1 MRFLPGIKRTLF
13 FSIIILF
20 TLLSTAHAEDT
31 IQYLPLAR
39 YDHLSLDAQQINS
52 AGGGL
57 VIVSDEVFFAGI
69 YTNHSLR
76 TSPAPGYPDNY
87 HALELILDGKIDR
100 HGYLAILQSVSN
112 EPVYGGLH
120 TFQAALA
127 YSYELM
133 ATDHLSLALGAG
145 LAMSDFG
152 MELANGDTWPILPVP
167 LVRLSFMSRIV
178 DLKFEFITGPNVSFV
193 LGPDG
198 RIRVLG
204 DFRMDEF
211 EDIRDLIFECALEYR
226 LFPAGH
232 AMSDLA
238 GISAGIKSDKLSFVP
253 ALDGENL
260 DVQYYALFGRL
271 DLSLLNISA
280 GYVLD
285 STQILRK
292 AEFLDAGKGFFMT
305 IQAVLPL

>member
-1 MRFLPGIKRTLF
+1 MRCLPGIKGTLF

-20 TLLSTAHAEDT
+20 TLLSTAHAEDS
-31 IQYLPLAR
+31 IQYLPLAK

-57 VIVSDEVFFAGI
+57 VFVSDEVFFAGI
-69 YTNHSLR
+69 YTNHTLQKQ
-76 TSPAPGYPDNY
+76 PAPGYPENY
-87 HALELILDGKIDR
+87 HAIELIVDGKIDR
-100 HGYLAILQSVSN
+100 HGYLAVFQSVSDQ
-112 EPVYGGLH
+112 PVYGGLH
-120 TFQAALA
+120 TYQAALA

-133 ATDHLSLALGAG
+133 ATEHFSLALGAG
-145 LAMSDFG
+145 LAIGDFG
-152 MELANGDTWPILPVP
+152 IELSNGNAWPILPVP
-167 LVRLSFMSRIV
+167 LVRLSYMSRIV
-178 DLKFEFITGPNVSFV
+178 DLKIEFITGPNVNFV
-193 LGPDG
+193 LAPDE
-198 RIRVLG
+198 RFRVLG

-211 EDIRDLIFECALEYR
+211 RNIRDLIFECALEYR

-232 AMSDLA
+232 PLGDLA
-238 GISAGIKSDKLSFVP
+238 GISGGVKNGMLSFDP
-253 ALDGENL
+253 SPSGEAL

-292 AEFLDAGKGFFMT
+292 TEALDAGKGWFMT